1 MFWALVGIG
10 VAGAVIGTATKVQVV
25 AMMSAILVLVAPL
38 TLTLAGHSVL
48 TTMAFTLG
56 AVTILQACYLLGLF
70 CGTRLKSPSARH
82 DELPQSS
89 R

>member
-25 AMMSAILVLVAPL
+25 AVMSAILVLVAPL
-38 TLTLAGHSVL
+38 ALTLSGHSVL
-48 TTMAFTLG
+48 TTIAFTLG
-56 AVTILQACYLLGLF
+56 AITILQACYLLGLF